1 MTNAQTSSTSP
12 TQGTVIRDVV
22 LASVDSTGKI
32 TSTKV
37 AELVRLEGT
46 PGSPA
51 TVTISPQELG
61 SIRSLSGFSGP
72 ANSSGSL
79 VWRATV
85 DKDIVSLASTTKSLP
100 VAASFRYYLN
110 GKQVSATSL
119 KGASGLVRIE
129 IDVRNNAYTQ
139 KTLTFIGANHK
150 QQSKT
155 VKFYLPFEYTV
166 LVNFPGTMW
175 ENLNAPLAYVQTDA
189 RGSQNVIRPGVL
201 NPVVGPDHDTV
212 VFEAQGRNVQLPH
225 FQVAFFPRGDPL
237 VKAGIQEQIDGLA
250 PLSDGLGLISENMSK
265 VESGTLQL
273 GDGLK
278 QILAGIGTRDPR
290 TGKAVVTLDASGNP
304 TTLMGGIGF
313 IQDAIKTQLLP
324 GIGTRSSSG
333 RATTSVD
340 SKGVPQ
346 TLLYG
351 LQYIKDSID
360 DAKKQVTDGAKQ
372 LIVALNTNFRDGLV
386 QLKNLAAFGQDP
398 ALQLAAN
405 SDPVVDTARSN
416 LNAIWLAIGG
426 RLPGMPP
433 CTTRT
438 CLLTGLGTVGKNGQP
453 IIHLDSKGQPDT
465 ILGGLG
471 QVAYGNPNFNKRQAA
486 LGGRTPHDYLKECP
500 YCWEKGRAVYNPA
513 TANPKFQPYLSDGL
527 SLLSEGLGD
536 VIKQV
541 QTLDASNPG
550 LVEGLRQMNTGLG
563 TMLAGVQSFDPKNPG
578 LVDGLQQ
585 VLTGVGQLSS
595 GVSQLKTQGVD
606 AAAKGVSGGVD
617 DVQLRKAIIA

>member
-1 MTNAQTSSTSP
+1 
-12 TQGTVIRDVV
+12 
-22 LASVDSTGKI
+22 
-32 TSTKV
+32 
-37 AELVRLEGT
+37 
-46 PGSPA
+46 
-51 TVTISPQELG
+51 
-61 SIRSLSGFSGP
+61 
-72 ANSSGSL
+72 
-79 VWRATV
+79 
-85 DKDIVSLASTTKSLP
+85 
-100 VAASFRYYLN
+100 
-110 GKQVSATSL
+110 
-119 KGASGLVRIE
+119 
-129 IDVRNNAYTQ
+129 
-139 KTLTFIGANHK
+139 
-150 QQSKT
+150 
-155 VKFYLPFEYTV
+155 
-166 LVNFPGTMW
+166 
-175 ENLNAPLAYVQTDA
+175 
-189 RGSQNVIRPGVL
+189 
-201 NPVVGPDHDTV
+201 
-212 VFEAQGRNVQLPH
+212 
-225 FQVAFFPRGDPL
+225 
-237 VKAGIQEQIDGLA
+237 
-250 PLSDGLGLISENMSK
+250 
-265 VESGTLQL
+265 
-273 GDGLK
+273 
-278 QILAGIGTRDPR
+278 
-290 TGKAVVTLDASGNP
+290 
-304 TTLMGGIGF
+304 
-313 IQDAIKTQLLP
+313 
-324 GIGTRSSSG
+324 
-333 RATTSVD
+333 
-340 SKGVPQ
+340 
-346 TLLYG
+346 
-351 LQYIKDSID
+351 
-360 DAKKQVTDGAKQ
+360 
-372 LIVALNTNFRDGLV
+372 
-386 QLKNLAAFGQDP
+386 
-398 ALQLAAN
+398 AAN

-585 VLTGVGQLSS
+585 VLAGVGQLSS

-617 DVQLRKAIIA
+617 DVQLRKAIIAEQTRELQTYSFLAQGAQTAFVSYVMDLPAQSTLSHDNLMRAVLIVLAIILVMVAGRVFGRRLGKSGTGP